1 MSYPRP
7 SVQVPPG
14 AGTQLFQIDIEV
26 RYFKG
31 PRSTPWVEW
40 ICVGDMEGTVDSC
53 ATGHRMILIKPPVLL
68 PPELGEP
75 GDEIRDYVTHA
86 ELTKADPAMRDEDD
100 EDEDEEF
107 NNLINLDHGWF
118 ARLHARVDEEA
129 QYPGISHNWGLT
141 RKTTFTFYMELNVA
155 RGNTTNVSSF
165 SPLELRPMRMK
176 SREIIDNILDTQ
188 VLFIFIKLYGMMLL
202 NITAQPDYSDYSVET
217 GKARLPHIS
226 SRSAGS
232 KITSYWIPRNQIFG
246 NSRISYEDTAEGR
259 GWRLQDDSGNFTNES
274 TKPWSHMP
282 LPTTQPVQPAQP
294 GGGYKR
300 NRYKTKRV
308 KRTKKYRKKTKRIRK
323 NKYKTKKYRQN
334 TKRIRK
340 NKFRTKRT

>member
-1 MSYPRP
+1 MSYPRR

-31 PRSTPWVEW
+31 LRSTPWEEW
-40 ICVGDMEGTVDSC
+40 ICVGDMEGTEDSC
-53 ATGHRMILIKPPVLL
+53 EAGHRMILIKPPVLL
-68 PPELGEP
+68 LPPRLGEP
-75 GDEIRDYVTHA
+75 GDEIRDYETHA
-86 ELTKADPAMRDEDD
+86 ELTKADPAMRDK
-100 EDEDEEF
+100 EF
-107 NNLINLDHGWF
+107 NNLINLNHEWS
-118 ARLHARVDEEA
+118 AILHARVDAEA
-129 QYPGISHNWGLT
+129 HYPGQSRHGGLT
-141 RKTTFTFYMELNVA
+141 RKTKFTFYMELNVV

-165 SPLELRPMRMK
+165 SPLELRPIQMK
-176 SREIIDNILDTQ
+176 SGETIDNILDTQ

-202 NITAQPDYSDYSVET
+202 NITALPDYSDYSVET
-217 GKARLPHIS
+217 GKARLPRVS

-246 NSRISYEDTAEGR
+246 NSMILYEDNTEGR
-259 GWRLQDDSGNFTNES
+259 GRRLRDNSGKFTNES
-274 TKPWSHMP
+274 TEPWSHMP

-340 NKFRTKRT
+340 NKFRTKRK